1 MGKLYFVNPKEIRKF
16 RKMSL
21 TNDDMDDDDA
31 DLLAA
36 VESAENPPP
45 AAVSEAPTTKG
56 FVTATGKTVSVTESS
71 LAMAR
76 RLWSSMSEDEMAAP
90 EAHLK
95 EMSVTEAYMKRMTD
109 SKRIPLSTN
118 SMEKATQMWEDAA
131 KDEEGGKGDDAS
143 NEGQRGA
150 PTAAVEKAEESG
162 QSLSYSGP

>member
-1 MGKLYFVNPKEIRKF
+1 MKIGGGFVLEQVKLYFVNPKEIRKF

-95 EMSVTEAYMKRMTD
+95 KMTELKRVRND
-109 SKRIPLSTN
+109 LHKRNLRIYLTCLLICLILLT
-118 SMEKATQMWEDAA
+118 ELCCRLRWQRAQWQRHHKC
-131 KDEEGGKGDDAS
+131 GKKLP
-143 NEGQRGA
+143 RRRCR
-150 PTAAVEKAEESG
+150 
-162 QSLSYSGP
+162 

>member
-1 MGKLYFVNPKEIRKF
+1 MKIGGGFVLEQVKLYFVNPKF

-95 EMSVTEAYMKRMTD
+95 KMTELKRVRND
-109 SKRIPLSTN
+109 LPKRNLRI
-118 SMEKATQMWEDAA
+118 
-131 KDEEGGKGDDAS
+131 
-143 NEGQRGA
+143 
-150 PTAAVEKAEESG
+150 
-162 QSLSYSGP
+162 Y

>member
-1 MGKLYFVNPKEIRKF
+1 
-16 RKMSL
+16 MSL

-36 VESAENPPP
+36 VESAENPSP
-45 AAVSEAPTTKG
+45 AALAEAVAPKG

-95 EMSVTEAYMKRMTD
+95 KMTELKRVRND
-109 SKRIPLSTN
+109 IRRRNLHI
-118 SMEKATQMWEDAA
+118 
-131 KDEEGGKGDDAS
+131 
-143 NEGQRGA
+143 
-150 PTAAVEKAEESG
+150 
-162 QSLSYSGP
+162 